1 DPSSGVVRAIAHLR
15 RPLSHAMAFDLGG
28 LVYVAGGRD
37 ASGSP
42 LRAVESIDASTGV
55 VRNVRGLPQPLADA
69 AVAVVGQEAWLFGGW
84 GNGAVADVLVASLA
98 GAGATPTP

>member
-1 DPSSGVVRAIAHLR
+1 MGRAAH
-15 RPLSHAMAFDLGG
+15 AE
-28 LVYVAGGRD
+28 
-37 ASGSP
+37 
-42 LRAVESIDASTGV
+42 RAVESIDASTGV